1 VGDLRDQRT
10 WVAIELARAGEIKA
24 IEGTLDRS
32 FRQDLGLDSEH
43 PIFIPVALYHRDGRT
58 TPIHLMEGYAF
69 IGSGLEDV
77 AYYALEQ
84 HAYVNQ
90 VMSTRQGRHRFRYLS
105 VITHA
110 QIEAMQ
116 RKLREMVTADIP
128 IRATVAILD
137 GPYRGLKGQ
146 IVGLDANNGFVRITL
161 RSLDVVA
168 TIPRVFLEESVG
180 E

>member
-1 VGDLRDQRT
+1 
-10 WVAIELARAGEIKA
+10 
-24 IEGTLDRS
+24 
-32 FRQDLGLDSEH
+32 
-43 PIFIPVALYHRDGRT
+43 
-58 TPIHLMEGYAF
+58 
-69 IGSGLEDV
+69 
-77 AYYALEQ
+77 
-84 HAYVNQ
+84 
-90 VMSTRQGRHRFRYLS
+90 
-105 VITHA
+105 
-110 QIEAMQ
+110 MQ